1 MRTPRSRAQIL
12 YSLTREANQRGAS
25 VIIEPGSKGWE
36 LRGPTII
43 GGFSRP
49 EEGIE
54 PHRRSVLSTAVEI
67 ARPMSGL
74 NRARKSDGIGK
85 VDCSRRQ

>member
-1 MRTPRSRAQIL
+1 M
-12 YSLTREANQRGAS
+12 REANQRGAS
-25 VIIEPGSKGWE
+25 VIIEPGSKDWE

-43 GGFSRP
+43 GGFSSP

-85 VDCSRRQ
+85 VDCLLCQ